1 MPKITDHQKGMIEAY
16 HSEGKSNREI
26 ARLLNIDEGSVR
38 YNLRK
43 KEIHG
48 SMDNCRNCRNLDGRK
63 TTPR

>member
-43 KEIHG
+43 KGDSWLNGQSPEIW
-48 SMDNCRNCRNLDGRK
+48 
-63 TTPR
+63 TAE

>member
-1 MPKITDHQKGMIEAY
+1 MPKITDHQKVMIEPY

-38 YNLRK
+38 YILRK

-48 SMDNCRNCRNLDGRK
+48 SMDIRPKSGRPKK

>member
-43 KEIHG
+43 KEIHS
-48 SMDNCRNCRNLDGRK
+48 SMDNRPKSGRPKK